1 MFGFIWLTVF
11 ALLIF
16 YLLTGTSE
24 NKIKKKIER
33 TLTFP
38 EVWYREKFVKWT
50 WESEVVTSEKD
61 IKIKE
66 NYIKSVYTEE
76 EMRYIVM
83 SPKNLED
90 RVYPCIFLLHGIR
103 DTSNDWLERAKVVE
117 NYRGLLHHGK
127 IGEMILVMPDSGYN
141 GESWYSDFVKRGM
154 YKYESYFVKELLPEV
169 KKEYPV
175 GDVGIAG
182 FSMGGHG
189 ALKIALRNIEYF
201 KAAGSFAGA
210 ISLVRLAVN
219 RRVMRL
225 IRMLYVPKF
234 IFSEGDSRNFIEV
247 FGSWGYKIIKQ
258 DPYSLIKRYGKQNPH
273 KLKDKYFYL
282 SVGDEDREPY
292 LMLQQ
297 WVDVVGR
304 LKKYGFNYS
313 AHLYRGESHSWEYVA
328 KDLPN
333 LLKYFY
339 EKLK

>member
-1 MFGFIWLTVF
+1 MTLTF
-11 ALLIF
+11 LIF

-38 EVWYREKFVKWT
+38 EVLYQEKVAEWT
-50 WESEVVTSEKD
+50 WESEDLPSDKN
-61 IKIKE
+61 IKIEEK
-66 NYIKSVYTEE
+66 YIKSIYTGEN
-76 EMRYIVM
+76 MRYIVM
-83 SPKNLED
+83 SPKKMED
-90 RVYPCIFLLHGIR
+90 KTYPCIFLLHGIR
-103 DTSNDWLERAKVVE
+103 DTSDDWLERAKVTE
-117 NYRGLLHHGK
+117 NYRGLLQNGK
-127 IGEMILVMPDSGYN
+127 IGEMVLVMPDSGYN
-141 GESWYSDFVKRGM
+141 GESWYSDFVKKDLH
-154 YKYESYFVKELLPEV
+154 KYESYFIKELLPMV

-175 GDVGIAG
+175 GNLGIAG

-189 ALKIALRNIEYF
+189 ALKIALRNIDHF

-210 ISLVRLAVN
+210 ISLIRLAVN
-219 RRVMRL
+219 RRVMRI

-234 IFSEGDSRNFIEV
+234 IFSEGDGKKFIEI

-258 DPYSLIKRYGKQNPH
+258 DPYSLIKKYGKRNPQ
-273 KLKDKYFYL
+273 KLKNKYFYL

-328 KDLPN
+328 RDLPN